1 MSHVFDPKHK
11 HVLDDPGR
19 KKWQDP
25 ELLIDWLSLKG
36 DETIADIGAGT
47 GFFAIPFAAMSPSI
61 RVYAVDV
68 SPEMLQALKDNQQ
81 KAGLDNIHP
90 ILSSDDGIPVDDAKA
105 DIVLAADVFHELVGD
120 KNIFEEIKRIL
131 KNDGRFIV
139 VDWKKKRRA
148 VFGPP
153 FRSRKTPEEVISILK
168 DYGFALRRQAD
179 LYPKHYVL
187 EFVKRSSNTQ

>member
-25 ELLIDWLSLKG
+25 ELLIDWLSIKG

-61 RVYAVDV
+61 KVYAVDV
-68 SPEMLQALKDNQQ
+68 SSEMLQTLKDKQQ
-81 KAGLDNIHP
+81 KAGLDNINR
-90 ILSSDDGIPVDDAKA
+90 ILSDENGIPIDDAAA
-105 DIVLAADVFHELVGD
+105 DIVLAADVFHELVGNT
-120 KNIFEEIKRIL
+120 KIFEEIKRIL
-131 KNDGRFIV
+131 KDDGRFIV
-139 VDWKKKRRA
+139 VDWIKKRRV

-153 FRSRKTPEEVISILK
+153 FRSRKTPEEVTSILK

-179 LYPKHYVL
+179 LYPKHYTL
-187 EFVKRSSNTQ
+187 EFTKH